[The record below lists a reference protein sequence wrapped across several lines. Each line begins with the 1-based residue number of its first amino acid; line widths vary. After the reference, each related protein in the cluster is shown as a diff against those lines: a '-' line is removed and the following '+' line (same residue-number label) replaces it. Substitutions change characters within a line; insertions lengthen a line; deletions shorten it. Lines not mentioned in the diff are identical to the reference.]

1 MLDDVARYLVESYL
15 ADNPIALEQAR
26 RSARR
31 LPELDQD
38 IQYVR
43 TTFLPG
49 EESVFHV
56 FEAPSPAVVMAAANE
71 VALPVDRIAE
81 AVEDID

>member
-1 MLDDVARYLVESYL
+1 MARYVVEAYL
-15 ADNPIALEQAR
+15 ADTPAALEHAS

-31 LPELDQD
+31 MAAPDRG
-38 IQYVR
+38 IHYVR

-49 EESVFHV
+49 DESVLHV
-56 FEAPSPAVVMAAANE
+56 FEAPSTAVLIAAADE

-81 AVEDID
+81 AFEDID

>member
-1 MLDDVARYLVESYL
+1 MARFVVEAYL
-15 ADNPIALEQAR
+15 ADTPAALEQAS

-31 LPELDQD
+31 MAASDRG

-49 EESVFHV
+49 DESVLHV
-56 FEAPSPAVVMAAANE
+56 FEAPSTAVLIAAADE

-81 AVEDID
+81 AFESID

>member
-1 MLDDVARYLVESYL
+1 MLGGMARYLVEAYL
-15 ADNPIALEQAR
+15 ADTPAALEQAS
-26 RSARR
+26 RSARQ
-31 LPELDQD
+31 LAELDGE

-56 FEAPSPAVVMAAANE
+56 FEATSPGVVIAAANE
-71 VALPVDRIAE
+71 VALPVDRISE
-81 AVEDID
+81 AFEDAG

>member
-1 MLDDVARYLVESYL
+1 MLDGVARYLVESYL
-15 ADNPIALEQAR
+15 ADIPMALEQAR